1 LSIDQG
7 VVVLDQVGLE
17 LRNALQPGFL
27 AFILWGVRCARDIT
41 QYVSIKLRKLERL
54 RSYAGIKG
62 LFSSWADHPAMN
74 HDECPRR
81 DPGIN
86 DESAAAPLTPMETA
100 VSAK

>member
-17 LRNALQPGFL
+17 LRTALQPGFL
-27 AFILWGVRCARDIT
+27 AFILGVRCARDIT

-54 RSYAGIKG
+54 RSCAGIKG

-74 HDECPRR
+74 HGECPRR
-81 DPGIN
+81 DPGIK

-100 VSAK
+100 ASAK